1 MKKTIISIVSL
12 VSMVSMVSANEI
24 ITDKSGNEHNIGV
37 IIGADKLYGNESYN
51 TGEIYNI
58 GVNDTVKTNCGL
70 KLTVDATL
78 GHSSNLGGSDVG
90 NFLTVGAGLVSPDY
104 IVWNN
109 SIEGVAGLQVRHE
122 LGHEIY
128 LVPKLGVLINKR
140 LEVAF
145 TQYKNGENINAVGVS
160 YKF

>member
-1 MKKTIISIVSL
+1 MKKTIISIVGL

-24 ITDKSGNEHNIGV
+24 ITDKSGNEHNVGLVLGV
-37 IIGADKLYGNESYN
+37 DKLVSNGESAKIFN
-51 TGEIYNI
+51 LGI
-58 GVNDTVKTNCGL
+58 NDTVKTNCGL
-70 KLTVDATL
+70 KLTADATL
-78 GHSSNLGGSDVG
+78 GYSNKLDNSITGVA
-90 NFLTVGAGLVSPDY
+90 FLTVGAGLVSPNY

-109 SIEGVAGLQVRHE
+109 SIEGVVGLQVRHE